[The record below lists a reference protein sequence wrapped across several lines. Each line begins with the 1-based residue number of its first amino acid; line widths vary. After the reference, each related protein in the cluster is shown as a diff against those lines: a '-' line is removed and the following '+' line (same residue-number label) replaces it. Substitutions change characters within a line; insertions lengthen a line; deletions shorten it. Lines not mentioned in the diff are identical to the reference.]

1 MRWKGSL
8 ISFVGAFSLSLVLSG
23 LIYPT
28 TSSVPGFT
36 KEESVQ
42 RVGRRVRCVAAPDGE
57 INLMRNVKGEFAVI
71 PVGSRGTIRDFKRMP
86 SGSYFVVIEWDGTS
100 ANGPWRSTYG
110 KDYQRAGIVEE

>member
-8 ISFVGAFSLSLVLSG
+8 LSFVGAFSLSLVLSG
-23 LIYPT
+23 LLYSP

-36 KEESVQ
+36 KEESLQ
-42 RVGRRVRCVAAPDGE
+42 KLGRRVRCVAAPDGE
-57 INLMRNVKGEFAVI
+57 TNLKRNAKGEFAVI

-86 SGSYFVVIEWDGTS
+86 SGSYFVVIDWDGTS
-100 ANGPWRSTYG
+100 ETGPWRSSYG